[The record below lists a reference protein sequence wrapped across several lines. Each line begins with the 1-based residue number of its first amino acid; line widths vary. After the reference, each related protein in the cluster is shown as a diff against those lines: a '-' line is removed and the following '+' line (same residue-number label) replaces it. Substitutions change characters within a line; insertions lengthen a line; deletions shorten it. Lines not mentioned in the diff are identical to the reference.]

1 MLIGALAGAALALHV
16 CIVAPLAIALIVTA
30 VVALV
35 RWRTGAADPTW
46 VHPS

>member
-1 MLIGALAGAALALHV
+1 MLIGALTGAALALHV
-16 CIVAPLAIALIVTA
+16 HIVAPLAIALIVTA

-35 RWRTGAADPTW
+35 SWRAGVTDPTW